1 MHLIE
6 SLKELILL
14 CSSFQRKFKSSLS
27 GQCSTCKTVTMWLK
41 NLLEKES
48 IHMGIGNGSDTYF
61 NVLHCASLL
70 LMVWCIHMFVF
81 LACMKYVQDIGTFM
95 KTVVST
101 QISCLYISD
110 AWFLNGS
117 LPPHP
122 WYVVDQSKSL
132 LICPSWTCDMATTA
146 LSSLELEQSET
157 RIKLFC
163 RPDLH
168 ARSVRGAEM
177 CKETWWGSAIVEL
190 QLDYF
195 TH

>member
-132 LICPSWTCDMATTA
+132 LIAHRGHVIWLPRHLAHWNWNRAKQE
-146 LSSLELEQSET
+146 SSCFADLISMRDQWGVL
-157 RIKLFC
+157 RCARKLDGGQPLLNC
-163 RPDLH
+163 N
-168 ARSVRGAEM
+168 
-177 CKETWWGSAIVEL
+177 
-190 QLDYF
+190 
-195 TH
+195 